1 MEKQREDE
9 SMKVKNKVRK
19 IKIFD
24 VINVLLMI
32 IICFLMIYPIWYV
45 IVNSFS
51 KGTEVLK
58 GGIYWWPRE
67 FCLENYQAVFKN
79 KEIYMSFGIT
89 ILKTVIGTVTSV
101 FFTAMVAYGLS
112 KTYLVGRKLFMI
124 FGIIT
129 MFFSGGLIPY
139 FLVIKQLHMLD
150 SFWVYIIP
158 ALFGF
163 YNAIIFMT
171 FFRNIPV
178 ELEESAK
185 IDGANDF
192 MIFLKIILPVSGPV
206 IATIALFN
214 GVGQWN
220 DYFTGVIYI
229 TNKQW
234 LIPIQTFLYK
244 IISESSS
251 TRIVANMPANVR
263 NSMVTSTTIKY
274 ATMVVTTFPI
284 VCVYPF
290 LQKYF
295 VQGIMVGSVKG

>member
-1 MEKQREDE
+1 
-9 SMKVKNKVRK
+9 MKRK
-19 IKIFD
+19 SKLKKWKAFD
-24 VINVLLMI
+24 VCNVLFMV

-51 KGTEVLK
+51 EGTEVLK
-58 GGIYWWPRE
+58 GSIYWWPRK
-67 FCLENYQAVFKN
+67 FCLENYTAVFKN
-79 KEIYMSFGIT
+79 KEIYTSFGIT
-89 ILKTVIGTVTSV
+89 VLKTVVGTVTSV
-101 FFTAMVAYGLS
+101 LFTAMVAYGLS
-112 KTYLVGRKLFMI
+112 KPYLVGRKFFMI
-124 FGIIT
+124 MGIIT

-139 FLVIKQLHMLD
+139 FLLIKQLGMLD

-158 ALFGF
+158 SLFGF

-178 ELEESAK
+178 ELEESAR

-192 MIFLKIILPVSGPV
+192 VIFLKIILPVSGPV
-206 IATIALFN
+206 LATIALFN

-229 TNKQW
+229 TNEQW

-251 TRIVANMPANVR
+251 TRIVQNMPATVR
-263 NSMVTSTTIKY
+263 NSMVTSTTVKY

>member
-1 MEKQREDE
+1 
-9 SMKVKNKVRK
+9 MKKKLRK
-19 IKIFD
+19 IKLFD
-24 VINVLLMI
+24 VINIVLMLV
-32 IICFLMIYPIWYV
+32 ICFLMIYPIWYV
-45 IVNSFS
+45 LVNSFS
-51 KGTEVLK
+51 QGTEVLI
-58 GGIYWWPRE
+58 GGIYWWPRG
-67 FCLENYQAVFKN
+67 FCLENYEAVFKN
-79 KEIYMSFGIT
+79 KEIFMAFGIT
-89 ILKTVIGTVTSV
+89 VLKTVVGTVTSV

-112 KTYLVGRKLFMI
+112 KSYLVGRKFYMI

-139 FLVIKQLHMLD
+139 FLLIKNLGMLD

-158 ALFGF
+158 SLFSF
-163 YNAIIFMT
+163 YNMIIFMT
-171 FFRNIPV
+171 FFRNIPQ
-178 ELEESAK
+178 EMEESAK

-192 MIFLKIILPVSGPV
+192 KIFLKIVLPVSGPV

-229 TNKQW
+229 TNEQW

-251 TRIVANMPANVR
+251 TRIVANMPASVR
-263 NSMVTSTTIKY
+263 NSMLTSTTVKY

>member
-1 MEKQREDE
+1 MKKKLK
-9 SMKVKNKVRK
+9 KVKL
-19 IKIFD
+19 FD
-24 VINVLLMI
+24 VINVILMVV
-32 IICFLMIYPIWYV
+32 ICFLMIYPIWYV
-45 IVNSFS
+45 IVNSLS

-58 GGIYWWPRE
+58 GGIYWWPRD
-67 FCLENYQAVFKN
+67 FCVENYTAVFKN
-79 KEIYMSFGIT
+79 KEIFTSFGIT
-89 ILKTVIGTVTSV
+89 VLKTVIGTVSSV
-101 FFTAMVAYGLS
+101 IFTAMVAYGLS
-112 KTYLVGRKLFMI
+112 KPHLVGRKFFMG

-139 FLVIKQLHMLD
+139 FLLIKSLGMLD

-158 ALFGF
+158 SLFGF

-192 MIFLKIILPVSGPV
+192 SIFFKIILPVSAPV

-229 TNKQW
+229 TKEEW

-251 TRIVANMPANVR
+251 TRIVANMPASVR

-274 ATMVVTTFPI
+274 ATMVVTTLPI

>member
-1 MEKQREDE
+1 
-9 SMKVKNKVRK
+9 MKTKSRLKK
-19 IKIFD
+19 IKLFD
-24 VINVLLMI
+24 IINVLLMLL
-32 IICFLMIYPIWYV
+32 ICFVMIYPIWYV
-45 IVNSFS
+45 VVNSFS

-67 FCLENYQAVFKN
+67 FCLENYTAVFKN
-79 KEIYMSFGIT
+79 KEIYMAFGIT
-89 ILKTVIGTVTSV
+89 VLKTVIGTVSSV
-101 FFTAMVAYGLS
+101 LFTAMVAYGLS
-112 KTYLVGRKLFMI
+112 KTYLVGRKFFMI

-139 FLVIKQLHMLD
+139 FLLIKQIGLLD

-158 ALFGF
+158 SLFGF

-171 FFRNIPV
+171 FFRNIPT
-178 ELEESAK
+178 ELEESAR

-192 MIFLKIILPVSGPV
+192 KIFLKIILPVSGPV

-214 GVGQWN
+214 GVAQWN

-229 TNKQW
+229 TNEQW
-234 LIPIQTFLYK
+234 LTPIQTFLYK

>member
-1 MEKQREDE
+1 
-9 SMKVKNKVRK
+9 MKRR
-19 IKIFD
+19 IKLFD
-24 VINVLLMI
+24 VLNITGMLV
-32 IICFLMIYPIWYV
+32 ICFLMVYPIWYV
-45 IVNSFS
+45 LVNSFS
-51 KGTEVLK
+51 QGTEVLK
-58 GGIYWWPRE
+58 GGIYWWPRK
-67 FCLENYQAVFKN
+67 FCLENYEAVFKN
-79 KEIYMSFGIT
+79 KEIFTSFGIT
-89 ILKTVIGTVTSV
+89 VLKTVVGTVTSV

-112 KTYLVGRKLFMI
+112 KSYLVGRKFYMV

-139 FLVIKQLHMLD
+139 FLLIKNLGMLD
-150 SFWVYIIP
+150 SFWVYIVP
-158 ALFGF
+158 SLFSF

-171 FFRNIPV
+171 FFRNIPQ
-178 ELEESAK
+178 EMEESAK

-192 MIFLKIILPVSGPV
+192 KIFLQIVLPVSGPV

-214 GVGQWN
+214 GVSQWN

-229 TNKQW
+229 TNEQW
-234 LIPIQTFLYK
+234 LIPVQTFLYK

-251 TRIVANMPANVR
+251 TRIVANMPASVR
-263 NSMVTSTTIKY
+263 NSMVTSTTVKY

>member
-1 MEKQREDE
+1 
-9 SMKVKNKVRK
+9 MKTK
-19 IKIFD
+19 IKLKKMKLFD
-24 VINVLLMI
+24 VINVLLMLF
-32 IICFLMIYPIWYV
+32 ICFLMIYPIWYV
-45 IVNSFS
+45 VVNSFS

-67 FCLENYQAVFKN
+67 FCLENYSAVFKN
-79 KEIYMSFGIT
+79 REIYMAFGIT
-89 ILKTVIGTVTSV
+89 VLKTVIGTVGSV
-101 FFTAMVAYGLS
+101 LFTAMVAYGLS
-112 KTYLVGRKLFMI
+112 KTYLVGRKFFMI
-124 FGIIT
+124 FGIVT

-139 FLVIKQLHMLD
+139 FLLIKEIGLLD

-158 ALFGF
+158 SLFGF

-192 MIFLKIILPVSGPV
+192 KIFLKIILPVSGPV

-214 GVGQWN
+214 GVAQWN

-229 TNKQW
+229 TNEQW
-234 LIPIQTFLYK
+234 LTPIQTFLYK

-251 TRIVANMPANVR
+251 TRIVQNMPANVR

>member
-1 MEKQREDE
+1 MKKKLK
-9 SMKVKNKVRK
+9 KVKF
-19 IKIFD
+19 FD
-24 VINVLLMI
+24 VLNILIMLL
-32 IICFLMIYPIWYV
+32 ICFVMIYPIWFV

-51 KGTEVLK
+51 QGTEVLK
-58 GGIYWWPRE
+58 GGIYWWPRA
-67 FCLENYQAVFKN
+67 FCLENYAAVFKN
-79 KEIYMSFGIT
+79 KEIFTAFGIT
-89 ILKTVIGTVTSV
+89 VLKTVAGTVTSV

-112 KTYLVGRKLFMI
+112 KSYLVGRKFYMV

-139 FLVIKQLHMLD
+139 FLLIKSLGMLD

-158 ALFGF
+158 SLFSF

-171 FFRNIPV
+171 FFRNIPQ
-178 ELEESAK
+178 EMEESAK

-192 MIFLKIILPVSGPV
+192 KIFLKIILPVSGPV

-214 GVGQWN
+214 GIGQWN

-229 TNKQW
+229 TNEQW
-234 LIPIQTFLYK
+234 LTPIQTFLYK
-244 IISESSS
+244 IISENSS
-251 TRIVANMPANVR
+251 TRIVANMPASVR

>member
-1 MEKQREDE
+1 
-9 SMKVKNKVRK
+9 MKTKNRLKK
-19 IKIFD
+19 IKPFD
-24 VINVLLMI
+24 IVNVLFLLL
-32 IICFLMIYPIWYV
+32 ICFVMLYPIWYV

-51 KGTEVLK
+51 QGTEVLK
-58 GGIYWWPRE
+58 GGIYWWPRK
-67 FCLENYQAVFKN
+67 FCLENYEAVFKN
-79 KEIYMSFGIT
+79 REIYTAFGVT
-89 ILKTVIGTVTSV
+89 VLKTVIGTVTSV
-101 FFTAMVAYGLS
+101 LFTAMVAYGLS
-112 KTYLVGRKLFMI
+112 KTYLVGRKFFMV
-124 FGIIT
+124 FGVIT

-139 FLVIKQLHMLD
+139 FLVIKQLGLLD

-158 ALFGF
+158 SLFGF

-178 ELEESAK
+178 ELEESAR

-192 MIFLKIILPVSGPV
+192 KIFFKIILPVSGPV

-229 TNKQW
+229 TNEQW

>member
-1 MEKQREDE
+1 
-9 SMKVKNKVRK
+9 MKKKIRK
-19 IKIFD
+19 IKVFD
-24 VINVLLMI
+24 VINVIVMVF
-32 IICFLMIYPIWYV
+32 ICFLMIYPIWYV

-51 KGTEVLK
+51 QGTEVLK
-58 GGIYWWPRE
+58 GGIYWWPRA
-67 FCLENYQAVFKN
+67 FCLENYEAVFKN
-79 KEIYMSFGIT
+79 KEIFTSFGIT
-89 ILKTVIGTVTSV
+89 VLKTVVGTVTSV
-101 FFTAMVAYGLS
+101 LFTAMVAYGLS
-112 KTYLVGRKLFMI
+112 KTYLIGRRFFMV

-139 FLVIKQLHMLD
+139 FLLIKNLGMLD

-158 ALFGF
+158 SLFSF

-171 FFRNIPV
+171 FFRNIPT

-192 MIFLKIILPVSGPV
+192 VIFARIILPVSMPV

-229 TNKQW
+229 TNEQW

-251 TRIVANMPANVR
+251 SRIVANMPASVR
-263 NSMVTSTTIKY
+263 NSMVTSTTVKY

-295 VQGIMVGSVKG
+295 VQGIMIGSVKG

>member
-1 MEKQREDE
+1 
-9 SMKVKNKVRK
+9 MKKKLKK
-19 IKIFD
+19 IKLFD
-24 VINVLLMI
+24 VINILIMLA
-32 IICFLMIYPIWYV
+32 ICFVMIYPIWFV

-51 KGTEVLK
+51 QGTEVLK
-58 GGIYWWPRE
+58 GGIYWWPRA
-67 FCLENYQAVFKN
+67 FCLENYGAVFKN
-79 KEIYMSFGIT
+79 KEIFTAFGIT
-89 ILKTVIGTVTSV
+89 VLKTVIGTVTSV

-112 KTYLVGRKLFMI
+112 KSYLIGRKFYMV

-139 FLVIKQLHMLD
+139 FLLIKNLGMLD

-158 ALFGF
+158 SLFSF

-171 FFRNIPV
+171 FFRNIPQ
-178 ELEESAK
+178 EMEESAK

-192 MIFLKIILPVSGPV
+192 KIFLKIILPVSGPV

-229 TNKQW
+229 TNEQW
-234 LIPIQTFLYK
+234 LTPIQTFLYK
-244 IISESSS
+244 IISENSS
-251 TRIVANMPANVR
+251 TRIVANMPASVR

>member
-1 MEKQREDE
+1 MKKKLK
-9 SMKVKNKVRK
+9 KVKL
-19 IKIFD
+19 FD
-24 VINVLLMI
+24 VINLILMLV
-32 IICFLMIYPIWYV
+32 ICFLMLYPIWFV

-51 KGTEVLK
+51 QGTEVLK
-58 GGIYWWPRE
+58 GGIYWWPRA
-67 FCLENYQAVFKN
+67 FCIENYTAVFKN
-79 KEIYMSFGIT
+79 KEIFTAFGIT
-89 ILKTVIGTVTSV
+89 VLKTVIGTVTSV

-112 KTYLVGRKLFMI
+112 KSDLIGRKFYMV

-139 FLVIKQLHMLD
+139 FLLIKNLGMLD

-158 ALFGF
+158 SLFSF

-171 FFRNIPV
+171 FFRNIPQ
-178 ELEESAK
+178 EMEESAK

-192 MIFLKIILPVSGPV
+192 KIFLKIILPVSGPV

-229 TNKQW
+229 TNEQW
-234 LIPIQTFLYK
+234 LTPIQTFLYK
-244 IISESSS
+244 IISENSS
-251 TRIVANMPANVR
+251 TRIVANMPASVR

>member
-1 MEKQREDE
+1 M
-9 SMKVKNKVRK
+9 
-19 IKIFD
+19 
-24 VINVLLMI
+24 VL
-32 IICFLMIYPIWYV
+32 ICFLMIYPIWYV

-51 KGTEVLK
+51 QGTEVLK
-58 GGIYWWPRE
+58 GGIYWWPRG
-67 FCLENYQAVFKN
+67 FCLENYEAVFKN
-79 KEIYMSFGIT
+79 KEIFTSFGIT
-89 ILKTVIGTVTSV
+89 VLKTVVGTVTSV
-101 FFTAMVAYGLS
+101 LFTAMVAYGLS
-112 KTYLVGRKLFMI
+112 KTYLVGRKFFMV

-139 FLVIKQLHMLD
+139 FLLIKSLGMLD

-158 ALFGF
+158 SLFSF

-171 FFRNIPV
+171 FFRNIPT

-192 MIFLKIILPVSGPV
+192 LIFARIILPVSMPV

-229 TNKQW
+229 TNEQW
-234 LIPIQTFLYK
+234 LTPIQTFLYK

-251 TRIVANMPANVR
+251 SRIVANMPASVR
-263 NSMVTSTTIKY
+263 NSMVTSTTVKY

-284 VCVYPF
+284 ICVYPF

-295 VQGIMVGSVKG
+295 VQGIMIGSVKG

>member
-1 MEKQREDE
+1 
-9 SMKVKNKVRK
+9 MKRKNRLRK
-19 IKIFD
+19 LKAFD
-24 VINVLLMI
+24 VCNVLLMI
-32 IICFLMIYPIWYV
+32 VICFLMIYPIWYV

-51 KGTEVLK
+51 EGTEVLK
-58 GGIYWWPRE
+58 GGIYWWPRK
-67 FCLENYQAVFKN
+67 FCLENYTAVFKN
-79 KEIYMSFGIT
+79 KEIYTSFGIT
-89 ILKTVIGTVTSV
+89 VLKTVVGTVTSV
-101 FFTAMVAYGLS
+101 LFTAMVAYGLS
-112 KTYLVGRKLFMI
+112 KPYLVGRKFFMI
-124 FGIIT
+124 VGIIT

-139 FLVIKQLHMLD
+139 FLLIKQLGMLD

-158 ALFGF
+158 SLFGF

-171 FFRNIPV
+171 FFRNIPS
-178 ELEESAK
+178 ELEESAR

-192 MIFLKIILPVSGPV
+192 VIFLKIILPVSGPV

-251 TRIVANMPANVR
+251 TRIVANMPATVR
-263 NSMVTSTTIKY
+263 NSMVTSTTVKY

>member
-1 MEKQREDE
+1 
-9 SMKVKNKVRK
+9 MKVKNKVRK

>member
-1 MEKQREDE
+1 MKKRLK
-9 SMKVKNKVRK
+9 KVKL
-19 IKIFD
+19 FD
-24 VINVLLMI
+24 VINVLLMVA
-32 IICFLMIYPIWYV
+32 ICFLMIYPIWYV
-45 IVNSFS
+45 VVNSFS
-51 KGTEVLK
+51 EGTEVLK
-58 GGIYWWPRE
+58 GGIYWWPRN
-67 FCLENYQAVFKN
+67 FCLENYSAVFKN
-79 KEIYMSFGIT
+79 KEIYTAFGIT
-89 ILKTVIGTVTSV
+89 VLKTVVGTVTSV
-101 FFTAMVAYGLS
+101 LFTAMVAYGLS
-112 KTYLVGRKLFMI
+112 KSYLVGRKIFMVM
-124 FGIIT
+124 GIVT

-139 FLVIKQLHMLD
+139 FLLIKQLGMLD

-171 FFRNIPV
+171 FFKNIPV

-192 MIFLKIILPVSGPV
+192 VIFLKIILPVSGPV
-206 IATIALFN
+206 LATIALFN

-229 TNKQW
+229 TNEQW

-244 IISESSS
+244 VISESSS
-251 TRIVANMPANVR
+251 ARIVANMPASVR

>member
-1 MEKQREDE
+1 MKKK
-9 SMKVKNKVRK
+9 MKKVKL
-19 IKIFD
+19 FD
-24 VINVLLMI
+24 IINAAVMAA
-32 IICFLMIYPIWYV
+32 ICFLMVYPIWYV
-45 IVNSFS
+45 VVNSFS
-51 KGTEVLK
+51 LGTEVLK
-58 GGIYWWPRE
+58 GDIFWRPRQ
-67 FCLENYQAVFKN
+67 FSLESYGAVFRN
-79 KEIYMSFGIT
+79 REIFTAFGIAV
-89 ILKTVIGTVTSV
+89 LKTVIGTATSV
-101 FFTAMVAYGLS
+101 LFTAMVAYGLS
-112 KTYLVGRKLFMI
+112 KTYLVGRKYFMLL
-124 FGIIT
+124 GIIT

-139 FLVIKQLHMLD
+139 FLLIKQLGMLD
-150 SFWVYIIP
+150 SFLVYIIP

-192 MIFLKIILPVSGPV
+192 VIFLKIILPVSGPV

-229 TNKQW
+229 TKEQW

-244 IISESSS
+244 VISESSS
-251 TRIVANMPANVR
+251 TRIVANMPASVR

-274 ATMVVTTFPI
+274 ATMVITTFPI

>member
-1 MEKQREDE
+1 MNR
-9 SMKVKNKVRK
+9 KNKK
-19 IKIFD
+19 IKTFD
-24 VINVLLMI
+24 VINI
-32 IICFLMIYPIWYV
+32 IIMVVICFCMIYPIWYV
-45 IVNSFS
+45 LVNSFS
-51 KGTEVLK
+51 KGSEVLK

-67 FCLENYQAVFKN
+67 FCLENYNAVFKN
-79 KEIYMSFGIT
+79 KEIFTAFGIT
-89 ILKTVIGTVTSV
+89 ILKTLVGTVTSV

-112 KTYLVGRKLFMI
+112 KTYLIGRKFFMV

-139 FLVIKQLHMLD
+139 FLLIKQLHMLD

-158 ALFGF
+158 ALFSF

-171 FFRNIPV
+171 FFRNIPG

-192 MIFLKIILPVSGPV
+192 IIFVKIILPVSTPV
-206 IATIALFN
+206 LATIALFN
-214 GVGQWN
+214 GVAQWN

-229 TNKQW
+229 TNEQW
-234 LIPIQTFLYK
+234 LTPIQTFLYK
-244 IISESSS
+244 VISESSS
-251 TRIVANMPANVR
+251 GRIIANMPASVR
-263 NSMVTSTTIKY
+263 NSMVTSTTVKY

>member
-1 MEKQREDE
+1 MKKKIK
-9 SMKVKNKVRK
+9 KVKL
-19 IKIFD
+19 FD
-24 VINVLLMI
+24 VINVLLMLV
-32 IICFLMIYPIWYV
+32 ICFLMIYPIWYV

-51 KGTEVLK
+51 QGTEVLK

-67 FCLENYQAVFKN
+67 FCIENYEAVFKN
-79 KEIYMSFGIT
+79 KEIFTSFGIT
-89 ILKTVIGTVTSV
+89 VLKTVVGTVTSV
-101 FFTAMVAYGLS
+101 FFTAMVAYALS
-112 KTYLVGRKLFMI
+112 KSYLVGRKFYMV

-139 FLVIKQLHMLD
+139 FLLIKNLGMLD

-158 ALFGF
+158 SLFSF

-171 FFRNIPV
+171 FFRNIPQ
-178 ELEESAK
+178 EMEESAK

-192 MIFLKIILPVSGPV
+192 KIFLKIILPVSGPV

-214 GVGQWN
+214 GVAQWN

-229 TNKQW
+229 TNEQW

-244 IISESSS
+244 IISENSS
-251 TRIVANMPANVR
+251 TRIVANMPASVR

>member
-1 MEKQREDE
+1 MKKRLK
-9 SMKVKNKVRK
+9 KVKL
-19 IKIFD
+19 FD
-24 VINVLLMI
+24 VINVLLMVA
-32 IICFLMIYPIWYV
+32 ICFLMIYPIWYV
-45 IVNSFS
+45 VVNSFS
-51 KGTEVLK
+51 EGTEVLK
-58 GGIYWWPRE
+58 GGIYWWPRN
-67 FCLENYQAVFKN
+67 FCLENYSAVFKN
-79 KEIYMSFGIT
+79 KEIYTAFGIT
-89 ILKTVIGTVTSV
+89 VLKTVVGTVTSV
-101 FFTAMVAYGLS
+101 LFTAMVAYGLS
-112 KTYLVGRKLFMI
+112 KSYLVGRKIFMVM
-124 FGIIT
+124 GIVT

-139 FLVIKQLHMLD
+139 FLLIKQLGMLD

-171 FFRNIPV
+171 FFKNIPV

-192 MIFLKIILPVSGPV
+192 VIFLEIILPVSGPV
-206 IATIALFN
+206 LATIALFN

-229 TNKQW
+229 TNEQW

-244 IISESSS
+244 VISESSS
-251 TRIVANMPANVR
+251 ARIVANMPASVR

>member
-1 MEKQREDE
+1 
-9 SMKVKNKVRK
+9 MKKKLRK
-19 IKIFD
+19 IKLFD
-24 VINVLLMI
+24 VINIVLMLV
-32 IICFLMIYPIWYV
+32 ICFLMIYPIWYV
-45 IVNSFS
+45 LVNSFS
-51 KGTEVLK
+51 QGTEVLK
-58 GGIYWWPRE
+58 GGIYWWPRG
-67 FCLENYQAVFKN
+67 FCLENYEAVFKN
-79 KEIYMSFGIT
+79 KEIFMAFGIT
-89 ILKTVIGTVTSV
+89 VLKTVVGTVTSV

-112 KTYLVGRKLFMI
+112 KSYLVGRKFYMI

-139 FLVIKQLHMLD
+139 FLLIKNLGMLD

-158 ALFGF
+158 SLFSF
-163 YNAIIFMT
+163 YNMIIFMT
-171 FFRNIPV
+171 FFRNIPQ
-178 ELEESAK
+178 EMEESAK

-192 MIFLKIILPVSGPV
+192 RIFLKIVLPVSGPV

-229 TNKQW
+229 TNEQW

-251 TRIVANMPANVR
+251 TRIVANMPASVR
-263 NSMVTSTTIKY
+263 NSMVTSTTVKY

>member
-1 MEKQREDE
+1 
-9 SMKVKNKVRK
+9 MKKKLRK
-19 IKIFD
+19 IKLFD
-24 VINVLLMI
+24 VINIVLMLV
-32 IICFLMIYPIWYV
+32 ICFLMIYPIWYV
-45 IVNSFS
+45 LVNSFS
-51 KGTEVLK
+51 QGTEVLK
-58 GGIYWWPRE
+58 GGIYWWPRG
-67 FCLENYQAVFKN
+67 FCLENYEAVFKN
-79 KEIYMSFGIT
+79 KEIFMAFGIT
-89 ILKTVIGTVTSV
+89 VLKTVVGTVTSV

-112 KTYLVGRKLFMI
+112 KSYLVGRKFYMI

-139 FLVIKQLHMLD
+139 FLLIKNLGMLD

-158 ALFGF
+158 SLFSF
-163 YNAIIFMT
+163 YNMIIFMT
-171 FFRNIPV
+171 FFRNIPQ
-178 ELEESAK
+178 EMEESAK

-192 MIFLKIILPVSGPV
+192 KIFLKIVLPVSGPV

-229 TNKQW
+229 TNEQW

-251 TRIVANMPANVR
+251 TRIVANMPASVR
-263 NSMVTSTTIKY
+263 NSMVTSTTVKY

>member
-1 MEKQREDE
+1 MDI
-9 SMKVKNKVRK
+9 MKTKSRLKK
-19 IKIFD
+19 IKLFD
-24 VINVLLMI
+24 IINVLLMLL
-32 IICFLMIYPIWYV
+32 ICFVMIYPIWYV
-45 IVNSFS
+45 VVNSFS

-58 GGIYWWPRE
+58 GGIYWWPRA
-67 FCLENYQAVFKN
+67 FCLENYTAVFKN
-79 KEIYMSFGIT
+79 KEIYMAFGIT
-89 ILKTVIGTVTSV
+89 VLKTVIGTVSSV
-101 FFTAMVAYGLS
+101 LFTAMVAYGLS
-112 KTYLVGRKLFMI
+112 KTYLVGRKFFMI

-139 FLVIKQLHMLD
+139 FLLIKQIGLLD

-158 ALFGF
+158 SLFGF

-171 FFRNIPV
+171 FFRNIPT
-178 ELEESAK
+178 ELEESAR

-192 MIFLKIILPVSGPV
+192 KIFLKIILPVSGPV

-214 GVGQWN
+214 GVAQWN

-229 TNKQW
+229 TNEQW
-234 LIPIQTFLYK
+234 LTPIQTFLYK

>member
-1 MEKQREDE
+1 MNTK
-9 SMKVKNKVRK
+9 KLKK
-19 IKIFD
+19 IKTFD
-24 VINVLLMI
+24 VVNALVMI
-32 IICFLMIYPIWYV
+32 VICFCMVYPVWYV
-45 IVNSFS
+45 IVNSLS
-51 KGTEVLK
+51 EGTEVLK
-58 GGIYWWPRE
+58 GGIYWWPRK
-67 FCLENYQAVFKN
+67 FCIKNYTAVFESS
-79 KEIYMSFGIT
+79 EIFTAFGIT

-112 KTYLVGRKLFMI
+112 KTYLVGRKIFMML
-124 FGIIT
+124 GVIT

-139 FLVIKQLHMLD
+139 FLVIKSLGMLD

-158 ALFGF
+158 SLFSF

-171 FFRNIPV
+171 FFRNIPA

-185 IDGANDF
+185 IDGTNDF
-192 MIFLKIILPVSGPV
+192 VIFLRIILPVSTPV

-229 TNKQW
+229 TNKQY
-234 LIPIQTFLYK
+234 LVPIQTFLYK
-244 IISESSS
+244 VISESSS
-251 TRIVANMPANVR
+251 TRITANMPASVR
-263 NSMVTSTTIKY
+263 SSMVTSTTVKY

>member
-1 MEKQREDE
+1 
-9 SMKVKNKVRK
+9 MKKK
-19 IKIFD
+19 IKKIKVFD
-24 VINVLLMI
+24 VINVIVMVL
-32 IICFLMIYPIWYV
+32 ICFLMVYPIWYV

-51 KGTEVLK
+51 QGTEVLK
-58 GGIYWWPRE
+58 GGIYWWPRA
-67 FCLENYQAVFKN
+67 FCLENYEAVFKN
-79 KEIYMSFGIT
+79 KEIFTSFGIT
-89 ILKTVIGTVTSV
+89 VLKTVVGTVTSV
-101 FFTAMVAYGLS
+101 LFTAMVAYGLS
-112 KTYLVGRKLFMI
+112 KTYLIGRKFFMV

-139 FLVIKQLHMLD
+139 FLLIKSLGMLD

-158 ALFGF
+158 SLFSF

-171 FFRNIPV
+171 FFRNIPT

-192 MIFLKIILPVSGPV
+192 VIFAKIILPVSMPV

-229 TNKQW
+229 TNEQW
-234 LIPIQTFLYK
+234 LTPIQTFLYK

-251 TRIVANMPANVR
+251 TRIVANMPASVR
-263 NSMVTSTTIKY
+263 NSMVTSTTVKY

-284 VCVYPF
+284 ICVYPF

-295 VQGIMVGSVKG
+295 VQGIMIGSVKG

>member
-1 MEKQREDE
+1 M
-9 SMKVKNKVRK
+9 
-19 IKIFD
+19 
-24 VINVLLMI
+24 VL
-32 IICFLMIYPIWYV
+32 ICFLMVYPIWYV

-51 KGTEVLK
+51 QGTEVLK
-58 GGIYWWPRE
+58 GGIYWWPRA
-67 FCLENYQAVFKN
+67 FCLENYEAVFKN
-79 KEIYMSFGIT
+79 KEIFTSFGIT
-89 ILKTVIGTVTSV
+89 VLKTVVGTVTSV
-101 FFTAMVAYGLS
+101 LFTAMVAYGLS
-112 KTYLVGRKLFMI
+112 KTYLIGRKFFMV

-139 FLVIKQLHMLD
+139 FLLIKSLGMLD

-158 ALFGF
+158 SLFSF

-171 FFRNIPV
+171 FFRNIPT

-192 MIFLKIILPVSGPV
+192 VIFAKIILPVSMPV

-229 TNKQW
+229 TNEQW
-234 LIPIQTFLYK
+234 LTPIQTFLYK

-251 TRIVANMPANVR
+251 TRIVANMPASVR
-263 NSMVTSTTIKY
+263 NSMVTSTTVKY

-284 VCVYPF
+284 ICVYPF

-295 VQGIMVGSVKG
+295 VQGIMIGSVKG

>member
-1 MEKQREDE
+1 
-9 SMKVKNKVRK
+9 MKKNQIKRRK
-19 IKIFD
+19 RIKPFD
-24 VINVLLMI
+24 AVNALFMAA
-32 IICFLMIYPIWYV
+32 ICFLMIYPLWYV
-45 IVNSFS
+45 VVNSFS
-51 KGTEVLK
+51 EGTEVLK
-58 GGIYWWPRE
+58 GGIYWLPRK
-67 FCLENYQAVFKN
+67 FCLESYEAVFRN
-79 KEIYMSFGIT
+79 RDIFTAFGISV
-89 ILKTVIGTVTSV
+89 LKTAVGTVTSV

-112 KTYLVGRKLFMI
+112 KSDLIGRKFFMMM
-124 FGIIT
+124 GIVT

-139 FLVIKQLHMLD
+139 FLVIRNLGLLD

-158 ALFGF
+158 SLFGF
-163 YNAIIFMT
+163 YNAIIFIT
-171 FFRNIPV
+171 FFKNIPV

-192 MIFLKIILPVSGPV
+192 KIFLRIILPVSMPV

-229 TNKQW
+229 TNEQW

-244 IISESSS
+244 VISENSS
-251 TRIVANMPANVR
+251 TSITANMPASVR
-263 NSMVTSTTIKY
+263 ARKVTSTTVKY
-274 ATMVVTTFPI
+274 ATMVITTFPI
-284 VCVYPF
+284 MCVYPF

>member
-1 MEKQREDE
+1 
-9 SMKVKNKVRK
+9 MKKKLRK
-19 IKIFD
+19 IKLFD
-24 VINVLLMI
+24 VINIVLMLV
-32 IICFLMIYPIWYV
+32 ICFLMIYPIWYV
-45 IVNSFS
+45 LVNSFS
-51 KGTEVLK
+51 QGTEVLK
-58 GGIYWWPRE
+58 GGIYWWPRG
-67 FCLENYQAVFKN
+67 FCLENYEAVFKN
-79 KEIYMSFGIT
+79 KEIFMAFGIT
-89 ILKTVIGTVTSV
+89 VLKTVVGTVTSV

-112 KTYLVGRKLFMI
+112 KSYLVGRKFYMI

-139 FLVIKQLHMLD
+139 FLLIKNLGMLD

-158 ALFGF
+158 SLFSF
-163 YNAIIFMT
+163 YNMIIFMT
-171 FFRNIPV
+171 FFRNIPQ
-178 ELEESAK
+178 EMEESAK

-192 MIFLKIILPVSGPV
+192 RIFLKIVLPVSGPV

-229 TNKQW
+229 TNEQW

-251 TRIVANMPANVR
+251 TRIVANMPASVR
-263 NSMVTSTTIKY
+263 NFMVTSTTVKY

>member
-1 MEKQREDE
+1 
-9 SMKVKNKVRK
+9 MKRRKTKVRK
-19 IKIFD
+19 IKVFD
-24 VINVLLMI
+24 VINTLFMI
-32 IICFLMIYPIWYV
+32 AICFCMIYPIWYV
-45 IVNSFS
+45 LVNSFS
-51 KGTEVLK
+51 LGTEVLK
-58 GGIYWWPRE
+58 GSIYWWPRG
-67 FCLENYQAVFKN
+67 FTLESYGAVFKN
-79 KEIYMSFGIT
+79 REIFMAFGVSV
-89 ILKTVIGTVTSV
+89 LKTVVGTVTSV

-112 KTYLVGRKLFMI
+112 KPDLVGRKVFMML
-124 FGIIT
+124 GIIT

-139 FLVIKQLHMLD
+139 FLVIRNLGLLD
-150 SFWVYIIP
+150 TFWVYIIP

-192 MIFLKIILPVSGPV
+192 RIFVSIILPVSMPV

-220 DYFTGVIYI
+220 DYFTGIIYI

-244 IISESSS
+244 VISESSATS
-251 TRIVANMPANVR
+251 MTANMPASVR
-263 NSMVTSTTIKY
+263 SSMVTSTTVKY
-274 ATMVVTTFPI
+274 ATMIITTFPI
-284 VCVYPF
+284 MCVYPF